1 MKKVVLAYS
10 GGLDTSVAIKW
21 LADKYQAEVIA
32 VALDVGQQKDLSEVK
47 NKAYRIGA
55 KKVYLVDAK
64 KEFAEDFIFP
74 TLFANGLY
82 EGRYAMSASL
92 SRPLIAKK
100 LVEIAEKEGAEYVAH
115 GATGKGNDQVRFEVS
130 IAALNPSLKIV
141 APVREWGLTRDEE
154 IEYAKKNDIPIPV
167 DVDSPYSI
175 DENLWGRSIECGVL
189 EDPWNAPP
197 DEPYIWTRKI
207 EDAPDTPTKL
217 EIYFEK
223 GIPRKINNKEMGPVE
238 LINYLNKVGGENGI
252 GRIDMIENRLVGIKS
267 RETYE
272 TPAALILIEAHKDLE
287 SLVATRELL
296 HFKALTDQKYT
307 ELVYNG
313 LWYSPLKKALDS
325 FNNTVQEK
333 VTGTIR
339 MKLFKGNII
348 IDGRKSPYSLYDFN
362 LATYDEK
369 DMFDH
374 KAAKGFIDIFG
385 LPLKIYSEV
394 ERSNK

>member
-21 LADKYQAEVIA
+21 LAEKYQAEVIA

-55 KKVYLVDAK
+55 KKVYLIDAK
-64 KEFAEDFIFP
+64 KEFAEEFIFP

-130 IAALNPSLKIV
+130 IAALNPSLKVI

-167 DVDSPYSI
+167 DIDSPYSI

-197 DEPYIWTRKI
+197 EEPYTWTKKI
-207 EDAPDTPTKL
+207 EDTPDEPTVL

-223 GIPRKINNKEMGPVE
+223 GVPKKINGKEMGSVE
-238 LINYLNKVGGENGI
+238 LITYLNKVGGENGI

-272 TPAALILIEAHKDLE
+272 TPAALILIEAHRDLE
-287 SLVATRELL
+287 SLVSTREVF
-296 HFKALTDQKYT
+296 HFKAITDQKYA

-313 LWYSPLKKALDS
+313 LWYSPLKNALDS
-325 FNNTVQEK
+325 FNKTVQEN

-385 LPLKIYSEV
+385 LPIKVYSEV
-394 ERSNK
+394 QRSNK

>member
-21 LADKYQAEVIA
+21 LADNYGAEVIA
-32 VALDVGQQKDLSEVK
+32 VALDVGQQRDLVEVK
-47 NKAYRIGA
+47 DKAYRIGA
-55 KKVYLVDAK
+55 KKVYLIDAK

-82 EGRYAMSASL
+82 EGKYSMSASL

-100 LVEIAEKEGAEYVAH
+100 LVEIAEKEGAEFVAH

-130 IAALNPSLKIV
+130 IAALNPSIKVI

-154 IEYAKKNDIPIPV
+154 IEYAEKNNIPIPV
-167 DVDSPYSI
+167 DINSPYSI

-189 EDPWNAPP
+189 EDPWNEPP
-197 DEPYIWTRKI
+197 DEPYIWTKKI
-207 EDAPDTPTKL
+207 EETPDEPTII

-223 GIPRKINNKEMGPVE
+223 GIPRKINGEEMNPVD
-238 LINYLNKVGGENGI
+238 LIKYLNKVAGENGI
-252 GRIDMIENRLVGIKS
+252 GRVDMIENRLVGIKS

-272 TPAALILIEAHKDLE
+272 IPAALVLIEAHRDLE
-287 SLVATRELL
+287 SMVTTRELF
-296 HFKALTDQKYT
+296 HFKSITDQKYA

-313 LWYSPLKKALDS
+313 LWFSPLKNALDS
-325 FNNTVQEK
+325 FNKTVQEN

-339 MKLFKGNII
+339 MKLYKGNII
-348 IDGRKSPYSLYDFN
+348 INGRKSPYSLYDFN

-385 LPLKIYSEV
+385 LPLKVYSEV
-394 ERSNK
+394 RRKIK

>member
-21 LADKYQAEVIA
+21 LADNYEAEVIA
-32 VALDVGQQKDLSEVK
+32 VALDVGQQRDLVEVK
-47 NKAYRIGA
+47 DKAYRIGA
-55 KKVYLVDAK
+55 KKVYLIDAK

-82 EGRYAMSASL
+82 EGKYSMSASL

-100 LVEIAEKEGAEYVAH
+100 LVEIAEKEGAEFVAH

-130 IAALNPSLKIV
+130 IAALNPSIKVI

-154 IEYAKKNDIPIPV
+154 IEYAEKNNIPIPV
-167 DVDSPYSI
+167 DINSPYSI

-189 EDPWNAPP
+189 EDPWNEPP
-197 DEPYIWTRKI
+197 DEPYIWTKKI
-207 EDAPDTPTKL
+207 EETPDEPTII

-223 GIPRKINNKEMGPVE
+223 GVPRKINGEEMNPVD
-238 LINYLNKVGGENGI
+238 LIKYLNKVAGENGI
-252 GRIDMIENRLVGIKS
+252 GRVDMIENRLVGIKS

-272 TPAALILIEAHKDLE
+272 IPAALVLIEAHRDLE
-287 SLVATRELL
+287 SMVTTRELF
-296 HFKALTDQKYT
+296 HFKSITDQKYA

-313 LWYSPLKKALDS
+313 LWFSPLKNALDS
-325 FNNTVQEK
+325 FNKTVQEN

-339 MKLFKGNII
+339 MKLYKGNII
-348 IDGRKSPYSLYDFN
+348 INGRKSPYSLYDFN

-385 LPLKIYSEV
+385 LPLKVYSEV
-394 ERSNK
+394 RRKIK